1 MTTTVAGRPTIA
13 QRVVGRVRNLSLFG
27 VFAGLVTAG
36 IVILVGYPLISTL
49 VSVFISDGRLDLSA
63 FVEVWALPNIG
74 TVLLNTFV
82 VLAISI
88 PMSLA
93 IATLFAWVME
103 RTDARIGWA
112 STVLPL
118 IPLMIPSLAGTV
130 GWIALTSGRA
140 GLLNVWIRDF
150 LGIFG
155 IQMAEGPFEIYSWGG
170 LIFLYVLYIVPFGYL
185 SISSALRNLDPSL
198 EEAARV
204 NGSGVFRT
212 FWTVTLPSI
221 KPALVGAFNIQLII
235 GFAMFSIPATV
246 GVSAEIELLSLRIY
260 RLLTFAYP
268 PDTDVAVVLSI
279 LMLLVVALVGWWQIR
294 VNRTKRFG
302 TIGGRIGRG
311 SAVEL
316 GRWRGVAR
324 FGVLFYIAATSIL
337 PFLGLI
343 FLSVQG
349 FWSSSFD
356 VSKYSLKNYAAMF
369 QDPEIQRSLMN
380 SVMFGIQGGLI
391 VMVVATIVAMYLARN
406 SGFLAKVVDNVSRL
420 PATIPHL
427 VVAVAFVAAFAG
439 PPFMLSGTSFILI
452 AAYIVMYLPQAVV
465 SANSAVAQVGN
476 DIVEAS
482 YVSGAGQGRTFF
494 RVMLPLI
501 WPGFISGFALCFVL
515 MAGELTGS
523 AILAGIN
530 TPVIGFTM
538 IKMWLNGS
546 TTQLAALSVIVSV
559 VFTVVTLLALLIG
572 RRRQRHA

>member
-1 MTTTVAGRPTIA
+1 MTTLIARPSVG
-13 QRVVGRVRNLSLFG
+13 QRIVGRARNVSPFG
-27 VFAGLVTAG
+27 IFAGLVTIG
-36 IVILVGYPLISTL
+36 IVVLVGYPLISTL
-49 VSVFISDGRLDLSA
+49 ISVFITDGRIDLSA
-63 FVEVWALPNIG
+63 FVDVWSLPSIG
-74 TVLLNTFV
+74 TVLLNTFI
-82 VLAISI
+82 VLAVSI
-88 PMSLA
+88 PIALA
-93 IATLFAWVME
+93 IATLFAWIME
-103 RTDARIGWA
+103 RTNARIGWA

-118 IPLMIPSLAGTV
+118 VPLMVPSLAGTV

-150 LGIFG
+150 LAIFG
-155 IQMAEGPFEIYSWGG
+155 IQLTEGPFEIYSWAGI
-170 LIFLYVLYIVPFGYL
+170 IFLYVLYIVPFGYL

-212 FWTVTLPSI
+212 FWKITLPSI

-279 LMLLVVALVGWWQIR
+279 LMLLVVAVVGWWQIR

-311 SAVEL
+311 SMVDL
-316 GRWRGVAR
+316 GRWRWVAS

-343 FLSVQG
+343 FLSVQS
-349 FWSSSFD
+349 FWSSTVDFSKFSFD
-356 VSKYSLKNYAAMF
+356 NYVMLF
-369 QDPEIQRSLMN
+369 QNPEIQRSLTN
-380 SVMFGIQGGLI
+380 SVMFGIQGGI
-391 VMVVATIVAMYLARN
+391 VVMVVATIVAMYLARN
-406 SGFLAKVVDNVSRL
+406 TGFLAKIVDNISRL

-439 PPFMLSGTSFILI
+439 PPFMLSGTAIILI

-476 DIVEAS
+476 DMVEAS
-482 YVSGAGQGRTFF
+482 FVSGAGQGRTFIK
-494 RVMLPLI
+494 VMLPLI

-559 VFTVVTLLALLIG
+559 VFTIVTLLALLIG
-572 RRRQRHA
+572 RRRRQPA